1 MDGLEGLSLAIILTL
16 AGASMGGAFVAA
28 IVQLTKNVLPETWQT
43 GRGIL
48 LIVYA
53 YGGALVGA
61 AMVAHP
67 ELVPD
72 NVGAAGFLFVLSWQG
87 IVQAAIG
94 ANQLARKGEA
104 IIQGRTDPTGEDPPT
119 G

>member
-1 MDGLEGLSLAIILTL
+1 MEGFTLALVLTL
-16 AGASMGGAFVAA
+16 AGASMGGAFVAG
-28 IVQLTKNVLPETWQT
+28 IVQLTKNVLPERWQT

-48 LIVYA
+48 LVVYV

-61 AMVAHP
+61 AMAAHP

-104 IIQGRTDPTGEDPPT
+104 VLQHATNRGGEDPPV
-119 G
+119 